1 MTARITRLRR
11 TLLCQN
17 ILLNIQHILSFNEN
31 YGKYIYL
38 SDESKKKAFE
48 FQFDTRKL
56 NFDDSKNLDELKS
69 IFKNEL
75 QLLEE
80 IKTKIVEPKFI
91 YILYRDF
98 YTSDDVKIKI
108 LEEIKDEKRILEE
121 AWGFFYSNKR
131 YFEKF

>member
-1 MTARITRLRR
+1 MKIK
-11 TLLCQN
+11 
-17 ILLNIQHILSFNEN
+17 F
-31 YGKYIYL
+31 IYL
-38 SDESKKKAFE
+38 SDESKKLAFE